1 MYLSPAEESC
11 PMFRLSCMMKS
22 NKKAMIVSQKFLC
35 EILIAPVGNM
45 NASLIIILCEPLIL
59 FTLHNHMS
67 IIKNIFFIID
77 LFLKKKKGVIGQ
89 NVLMVNPKNK
99 QEMNRIYEVH
109 ATQ

>member
-1 MYLSPAEESC
+1 MSVPQ
-11 PMFRLSCMMKS
+11 R
-22 NKKAMIVSQKFLC
+22 KFLC

-77 LFLKKKKGVIGQ
+77 LFLKKKSHAHVQLSQFSHQ
-89 NVLMVNPKNK
+89 NLYSTPARKLRPKL
-99 QEMNRIYEVH
+99 
-109 ATQ
+109 

>member
-1 MYLSPAEESC
+1 
-11 PMFRLSCMMKS
+11 
-22 NKKAMIVSQKFLC
+22 MIVPQKFLC

-77 LFLKKKKGVIGQ
+77 LFLKRKSHAHAQLSQFSHQ
-89 NVLMVNPKNK
+89 NLYSTPTRKL
-99 QEMNRIYEVH
+99 RPRL
-109 ATQ
+109 

>member
-1 MYLSPAEESC
+1 
-11 PMFRLSCMMKS
+11 
-22 NKKAMIVSQKFLC
+22 MIVPQKFLC

-77 LFLKKKKGVIGQ
+77 LFLKKEKAMHMHSFLNFQI
-89 NVLMVNPKNK
+89 
-99 QEMNRIYEVH
+99 RIYIPLLPGSCVPDYR
-109 ATQ
+109 TWRKMKK